1 VLLLLSESFVY
12 LLCLCVLTG
21 RVRRGMSKQ
30 VRFRIRVPAIVFDY
44 PRHSGATDEGMTNG
58 PSIFAYL
65 VFGPGGT
72 SAEEIARP
80 MKLIVWHGPGAR
92 LGVQCKTRRRRP
104 SRIRTRLWFTQTA
117 SICNWLG
124 EQSRDPTFAYKRLGG
139 RSENPSR
146 HFSPP
151 STRALVISRALHLRA
166 RSHLR
171 HHCTQPL

>member
-1 VLLLLSESFVY
+1 VGENFSAQ
-12 LLCLCVLTG
+12 
-21 RVRRGMSKQ
+21 Q
-30 VRFRIRVPAIVFDY
+30 VDWQNVNVKPMGGDGINEPMAEKTMCDV
-44 PRHSGATDEGMTNG
+44 DEGMTSG

-72 SAEEIARP
+72 PVEEIARP
-80 MKLIVWHGPGAR
+80 MKLAIWRGPGAR
-92 LGVQCKTRRRRP
+92 LGKQCKTRRRRP
-104 SRIRTRLWFTQTA
+104 SQIRTRLGFIQTD

-124 EQSRDPTFAYKRLGG
+124 EQSWDPTLAYKRLGG
-139 RSENPSR
+139 RSENLSR

-171 HHCTQPL
+171 LYCNQPL

>member
-1 VLLLLSESFVY
+1 M
-12 LLCLCVLTG
+12 
-21 RVRRGMSKQ
+21 RKQ

-44 PRHSGATDEGMTNG
+44 PRHSGATDEGLTNV
-58 PSIFAYL
+58 PSIFACL

-80 MKLIVWHGPGAR
+80 MKLIVWRGPGAR

-104 SRIRTRLWFTQTA
+104 SRIRTRLGFIQTA

-124 EQSRDPTFAYKRLGG
+124 EQSRDPIFAYKRLGG
-139 RSENPSR
+139 RSENASR
-146 HFSPP
+146 HFLPP

-171 HHCTQPL
+171 RHCTQPL